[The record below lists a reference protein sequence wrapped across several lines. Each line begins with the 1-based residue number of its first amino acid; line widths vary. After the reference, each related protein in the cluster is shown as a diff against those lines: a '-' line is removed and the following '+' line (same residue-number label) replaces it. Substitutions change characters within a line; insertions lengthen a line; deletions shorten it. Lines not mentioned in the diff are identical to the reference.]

1 MTISAFKMAV
11 DSFDILQV
19 SGVQNDYMDFSVQSD
34 ALRENL
40 YSYTVFV
47 EGVISVSRLSGIGGG
62 ITVRNAGE
70 STFDYTPGETLHSG
84 VIRYSITS
92 PSAKFYCISSPK
104 AAKVKI
110 AGSVLVTNP
119 GPAQNLLVPVG
130 KWLFVAKGS
139 VTLAGRQYDAPSLI
153 RVGSADKTF
162 SVAPSSMVVTL
173 TKV

>member
-104 AAKVKI
+104 AA
-110 AGSVLVTNP
+110 
-119 GPAQNLLVPVG
+119 QNLRVPVG
-130 KWLFVAKGS
+130 KGLFVAKGS